1 MNNLAV
7 LPNETKKTKHTK
19 RFKID
24 KKQLEAQSMVWPGL
38 IFLLIFSYIPMYGLI
53 IAFKDFNLID
63 GYFGSPWVGLEF
75 FKEFLSYPRFLQVLR
90 NSLAI
95 NIMQLFFS
103 FPVPIVFALLLN
115 EIKNIGF
122 KRVVQT
128 VSYLPHFVSWVIF
141 GGLVTVIL
149 DPKGIINFI
158 LTSLKVIDVPVLF
171 LGKPEYFWTIVVFA
185 GVAKGFGWGSIIYL
199 AAISGVDQS
208 LYDAATVD
216 GAGRFMKMW
225 HVTLP
230 SIKGTIV
237 ILLIFNISGIIKTGF
252 DQVWML
258 HNVLNQSTSETI
270 EVYVYKMGLVNLR
283 YSFATAVGLS
293 QSVVSIIL
301 LMLSNSF
308 SRKISGESLY

>member
-1 MNNLAV
+1 MSNLAA
-7 LPNETKKTKHTK
+7 LPVKAKKPK
-19 RFKID
+19 RIKID

-237 ILLIFNISGIIKTGF
+237 ILLIFNISGIVKTGF

-270 EVYVYKMGLVNLR
+270 EVYVYKMGLVNMR

-301 LMLSNSF
+301 LMLSNAF

>member
-1 MNNLAV
+1 LSNLAA
-7 LPNETKKTKHTK
+7 LPVKAKKPK
-19 RFKID
+19 RIKID

-149 DPKGIINFI
+149 DPRGIINFI

-237 ILLIFNISGIIKTGF
+237 ILLIFNISGIVKTGF

-270 EVYVYKMGLVNLR
+270 EVYVYKMGLVNMR

-301 LMLSNSF
+301 LMLSNAF